1 MENYYVGLIIISM
14 VILFIIIPSLSI
26 FNCCANCCECCDK
39 KQNYIEIL

>member
-26 FNCCANCCECCDK
+26 FNCCECCRK
-39 KQNYIEIL
+39 KQNYIEII